1 MCGINHM
8 VSTAKESCTEE
19 GLRSD
24 KGACELDCD
33 SWFLLG
39 PQGHG
44 EDTSSADPRPNGQW
58 QGTWK
63 QNKKRPDTTP
73 IDTDSQ
79 IFLKKYFP

>member
-1 MCGINHM
+1 M
-8 VSTAKESCTEE
+8 VSTTKESRTEE

-44 EDTSSADPRPNGQW
+44 EDISSADLRPNGQW
-58 QGTWK
+58 QGKWE
-63 QNKKRPDTTP
+63 QNKRPDPTP
-73 IDTDSQ
+73 IATDSQ

>member
-1 MCGINHM
+1 M
-8 VSTAKESCTEE
+8 VSTTKESRTEE

-44 EDTSSADPRPNGQW
+44 EDISSADLRPNGQW
-58 QGTWK
+58 PGKWE
-63 QNKKRPDTTP
+63 QNKRPDPTP
-73 IDTDSQ
+73 IATDSQ

>member
-1 MCGINHM
+1 M
-8 VSTAKESCTEE
+8 VSTAKESHTE

-44 EDTSSADPRPNGQW
+44 EDVSSADLRPNGQW
-58 QGTWK
+58 QGKWE
-63 QNKKRPDTTP
+63 QNKRPDPTP
-73 IDTDSQ
+73 IATDSQ